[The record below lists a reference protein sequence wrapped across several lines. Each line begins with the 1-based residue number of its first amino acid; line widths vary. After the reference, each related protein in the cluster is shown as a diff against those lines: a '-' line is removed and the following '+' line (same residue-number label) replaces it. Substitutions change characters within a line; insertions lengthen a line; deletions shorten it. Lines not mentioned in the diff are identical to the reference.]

1 MADIEVTREA
11 MDAADRTL
19 SGRGPVHMLNL
30 LRYRA
35 QAAYGP
41 LSNLAPCS
49 GREAYLQRYAPAFAR
64 VAAAVT
70 PGARFAPVL
79 LAGVRAMLL
88 APADEAWDD
97 MVIVE
102 YQDFATLRRILDS
115 PQYEAEAAPH
125 RRAALA
131 DWRFIATMKMEL
143 PA

>member
-1 MADIEVTREA
+1 MADVEVTREA
-11 MDAADRTL
+11 MDAAERTL

-30 LRYRA
+30 VRYRA
-35 QAAYGP
+35 QATYAQP
-41 LSNLAPCS
+41 SEAAACS

-64 VAAAVT
+64 VAAAVA

-79 LAGVRAMLL
+79 LAAVRAMLVP
-88 APADEAWDD
+88 PADQAWDD
-97 MVIVE
+97 VVIVE

-115 PQYEAEAAPH
+115 PRYEAEAAPH

-131 DWRFIATMKMEL
+131 DWHFIATLKIEL

>member
-1 MADIEVTREA
+1 MADVEVTRDA
-11 MDAADRTL
+11 MDAAERTL
-19 SGRGPVHMLNL
+19 SGQGPVHMLNL
-30 LRYRA
+30 VRYRA
-35 QAAYGP
+35 QAAYAQP
-41 LSNLAPCS
+41 SELAPCS

-64 VAAAVT
+64 VAAAMA
-70 PGARFAPVL
+70 PGEHFAPVL
-79 LAGVRAMLL
+79 LAGVQAMLI

-102 YQDFATLRRILDS
+102 YQDFTMLRRILES

-131 DWRFIATMKMEL
+131 DWRFIATLKIDL